1 MSGRPYG
8 YGRVSVG
15 SVAAADNQETQR
27 RVPTGCEKVFEDER
41 SGVSDFRMLSIVAL
55 YFNRRPLRGHDA
67 DAQGNSLFRD
77 FACRP

>member
-8 YGRVSVG
+8 YGRVSGG

-55 YFNRRPLRGHDA
+55 Y
-67 DAQGNSLFRD
+67 
-77 FACRP
+77 C